1 MLSTIMSSKKK
12 CNLLLMQLNCCYSFD
27 LSPGM
32 SCCCWICK
40 LLQAARRGNDHIEQ
54 LEIISLT
61 PLRTRRQK
69 GDISLD
75 YVRLPEHRQGPIH
88 AYVLY
93 ILLCRCT
100 DKRAHISSYLVGMAF
115 YLPASG
121 LLLGLKSKSSI
132 VGNFKLFR
140 FRLWAQKSSN
150 KQ

>member
-1 MLSTIMSSKKK
+1 MNYYIKLYVPCSCYQLLCQVRRSVIYYWCSSIAAIP
-12 CNLLLMQLNCCYSFD
+12 SIF
-27 LSPGM
+27 PGM
-32 SCCCWICK
+32 SCCCWISK
-40 LLQAARRGNDHIEQ
+40 LLQAARRGKDHIEQ
-54 LEIISLT
+54 LKSISLT

-93 ILLCRCT
+93 ILRVLCRCT

-121 LLLGLKSKSSI
+121 LLGLKSKEA
-132 VGNFKLFR
+132 VK
-140 FRLWAQKSSN
+140 
-150 KQ
+150 